1 MPRARPTNWDMCKI
15 GISLPPPTTSLASFW
30 NISSCIWQSGQGV
43 TTQSAPSVAASLLIE
58 PVICITESCA
68 GYTAW
73 KPQQSSLREKSIGVA
88 PIAEIKSAKDVG
100 I

>member
-1 MPRARPTNWDMCKI
+1 
-15 GISLPPPTTSLASFW
+15 
-30 NISSCIWQSGQGV
+30 
-43 TTQSAPSVAASLLIE
+43 LLME